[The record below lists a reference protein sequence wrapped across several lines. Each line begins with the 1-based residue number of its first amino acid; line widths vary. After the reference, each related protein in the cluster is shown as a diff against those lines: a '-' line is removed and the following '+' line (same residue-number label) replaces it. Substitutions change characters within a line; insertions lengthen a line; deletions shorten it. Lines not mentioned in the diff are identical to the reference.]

1 MYARWEYLLH
11 FDVKKVRYYISIA
24 QKVILF
30 ITFQFPRRWEYLLH
44 YDVPERD
51 IIYYIMMSK
60 LMMKT
65 YSTNSSNDL
74 KDDIIPMRWHW
85 GSSVIWVNDMS
96 SLRLA
101 TRGTLSEA
109 RFCWNLK
116 YVGYK
121 TKWPTQQVNK

>member
-1 MYARWEYLLH
+1 M
-11 FDVKKVRYYISIA
+11 S
-24 QKVILF
+24 QNVILF
-30 ITFQFPRRWEYLLH
+30 ITLWCPRTWYNLLH

-51 IIYYIMMSK
+51 IIYYIMMSQNVILFITLWCPRTLHINYYMMMSK
-60 LMMKT
+60 LRMKT

-74 KDDIIPMRWHW
+74 KDDIMPMRWHW

-121 TKWPTQQVNK
+121 TKWPTQ